1 MDNRSIKY
9 AESGKERLTPEE
21 IIARAQDIINEKD
34 PVTGET
40 MENTLKRLDAEDPD
54 GFHDHL
60 GKRIKYYEPYIE
72 IEEAILSLIGAYDPP
87 RESKQN
93 KGGTKVRITES
104 RLREIIKEE
113 LSALHE
119 KASAF
124 AADDDPRYAQA
135 PQIAIRRFPRG
146 EKGRYVVTVNGAA
159 VYGGPKGGLGR
170 GWYGS
175 APRHPKDLS
184 LRSFE
189 FFLEEAHNEP
199 MADFSHELDPSKV
212 KRVDVSMELDGY
224 AEWEASFNASGVV
237 GSPKIKFIKTNF
249 DD

>member
-1 MDNRSIKY
+1 MD
-9 AESGKERLTPEE
+9 
-21 IIARAQDIINEKD
+21 AQAIVRHIGGEK
-34 PVTGET
+34 
-40 MENTLKRLDAEDPD
+40 LHRLDAEDPD
-54 GFHDHL
+54 EFE
-60 GKRIKYYEPYIE
+60 RT
-72 IEEAILSLIGAYDPP
+72 IGAYIDHDEDYEAIRTEILELIRAENPP
-87 RESKQN
+87 LTGDDLDMFIQGVKEESKQN
-93 KGGTKVRITES
+93 TGGTKVRITES

-113 LSALHE
+113 LSALLE

-159 VYGGPKGGLGR
+159 VYGGPKGGTGR

-199 MADFSHELDPSKV
+199 MADFSHELDPKKV

-224 AEWEASFNASGVV
+224 AEWEASFNANGVV

-249 DD
+249 DN